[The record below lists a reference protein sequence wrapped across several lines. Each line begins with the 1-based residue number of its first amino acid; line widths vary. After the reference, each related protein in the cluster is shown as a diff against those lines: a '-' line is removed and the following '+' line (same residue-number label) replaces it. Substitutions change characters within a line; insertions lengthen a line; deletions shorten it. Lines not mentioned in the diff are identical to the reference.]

1 MKSKKIAFELVH
13 DIPTLIRLQ
22 EYSLQGIRKTIPSQR
37 VLDFQ
42 EDILR
47 VLKVINQLNIVNLDG
62 N

>member
-1 MKSKKIAFELVH
+1 MYKRQVH
-13 DIPTLIRLQ
+13 DIPTLIKLQ
-22 EYSLQGIRKTIPSQR
+22 EYSLQGMRKNIPSQR

-47 VLKVINQLNIVNLDG
+47 VLKIVNQLDIVNLDS

>member
-22 EYSLQGIRKTIPSQR
+22 EYSLQGIRKAIPSQR